1 MALLDNILAYFPEV
15 KGPKQKRL
23 PFKEKLKWT
32 MLILVLFFVLG
43 LVPLYGLGQN
53 SLQQFEFLSI
63 ILGASFGSIVSL
75 GIGPLVTASIV
86 LQLLTGTGIL
96 NIDLTTT
103 DGRKRFQGLQKLSS
117 IFFVVL
123 EAAIYVLMGGLS
135 PGTHYNPANGQFFV
149 PAPNIPMPELAFALD
164 PGTIAS
170 IQLLLI
176 FQLIL
181 GGLIIMFMDEVIS
194 KWGFGS
200 GISLFIV
207 AGVAQ
212 QIFIR
217 LFNPLASGTTSG
229 QFALGYPFGGAEP
242 IGKLWSTF
250 YWISE
255 GVPKEMLLAVGAI
268 ISTIVVFLI
277 CVYGQAMKV
286 EIPLSFGKV
295 RGYGMRWPLNFF
307 YTSNIPVILVA
318 ALMANIQLFAR
329 LLEGWGHAWLGT
341 FSGSAPISGLVF
353 WLNPPNILDLTI
365 QGGFELVHLGQAM
378 SYIIVFM
385 IGSTIFSVFWMQT
398 ANMDAKSQ
406 AKQIMSSGLQISG
419 FRRDER
425 VLQKILGR
433 YIWPLTIV
441 GGAAVGLLAAIADLT
456 GALSNG
462 TGILLAVMIVY
473 KMYEEIAKQHM
484 MDMHPSMRKFME

>member
-1 MALLDNILAYFPEV
+1 MGILDTIISNLPEV

-32 MLILVLFFVLG
+32 AIILVLFYVLG
-43 LVPLYGLGQN
+43 FVPLFGLGQN

-63 ILGASFGSIVSL
+63 ILGASFGSIISL

-96 NIDLTTT
+96 NLDMTSP
-103 DGRKRFQGLQKLSS
+103 DGRKKFQGLQKISS
-117 IFFVVL
+117 IFFVVF
-123 EAAIYVLMGGLS
+123 EGAIYVLMGGLAPDPS
-135 PGTHYNPANGQFFV
+135 LIGT
-149 PAPNIPMPELAFALD
+149 ALYSQ
-164 PGTIAS
+164 IEF
-170 IQLLLI
+170 ILI

-181 GGLIIMFMDEVIS
+181 GGIIIMFMDETIS

-200 GISLFIV
+200 GISLFIA
-207 AGVAQ
+207 AGVSQ

-217 LFNPLASGTTSG
+217 AFNFLPSPTNPDIA
-229 QFALGYPFGGAEP
+229 A
-242 IGKLWSTF
+242 
-250 YWISE
+250 
-255 GVPKEMLLAVGAI
+255 GAI
-268 ISTIVVFLI
+268 PALFQSLAIGDITTASLQIAAVVSTILVFVI
-277 CVYGQAMKV
+277 CVYFQAMKV

-318 ALMANIQLFAR
+318 ALMANVQLFAR
-329 LLEGWGHAWLGT
+329 LLESWGWPILGG
-341 FSGSAPISGLVF
+341 FSGNTPISGLVF
-353 WLNPPNILDLTI
+353 WVNAPDVVQSLIRGSFNLTMI
-365 QGGFELVHLGQAM
+365 GQALV
-378 SYIIVFM
+378 YTLIFV

-425 VLQKILGR
+425 VLEKILGR

-441 GGAAVGLLAAIADLT
+441 GGAAVGLLAALADLT
-456 GALSNG
+456 GALSQG

-473 KMYEEIAKQHM
+473 KLYEEIAKQHM
-484 MDMHPSMRKFME
+484 MDMHPAMRKFME